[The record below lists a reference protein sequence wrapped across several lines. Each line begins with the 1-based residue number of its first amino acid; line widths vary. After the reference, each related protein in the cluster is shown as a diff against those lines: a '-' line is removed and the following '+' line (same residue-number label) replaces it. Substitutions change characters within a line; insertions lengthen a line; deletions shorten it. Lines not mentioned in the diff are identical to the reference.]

1 MTLRKKCP
9 YLELFWSAFSLIRTE
24 YGEILS
30 ISPYSV
36 SMWENADQNN
46 SEYGHLLHS
55 VIRTCAYQRVINI
68 SFSDNFAYVL
78 KGWCLDWLLIISGI
92 GVNCNLQRARFL
104 LESHGSLT
112 STEFQI
118 FWIETNIANKTNYLR
133 NYVSQF
139 QQTPTIRYIGS
150 YFWRNQRQN
159 VRKPIHLCLFLTC
172 QCPTPWRV
180 IWLLASSVLNLTQ
193 ILGNIGGNMFC

>member
-1 MTLRKKCP
+1 MLDKTFLNRINFQKKYFDGVLCSRFIRMTLLNWGIIHLLRIQILPKTKISDRLTLRKKCP

-24 YGEILS
+24 YGEMLS

-78 KGWCLDWLLIISGI
+78 KG
-92 GVNCNLQRARFL
+92 
-104 LESHGSLT
+104 
-112 STEFQI
+112 
-118 FWIETNIANKTNYLR
+118 
-133 NYVSQF
+133 
-139 QQTPTIRYIGS
+139 
-150 YFWRNQRQN
+150 
-159 VRKPIHLCLFLTC
+159 
-172 QCPTPWRV
+172 
-180 IWLLASSVLNLTQ
+180 
-193 ILGNIGGNMFC
+193 